1 MMGTTTTPTGNNH
14 TNTHMDLPINCVSRQ
29 LVDDVLIQLVQLLFT
44 IPVTEWGALRTIVD
58 DAYHDVCDA
67 ADD

>member
-29 LVDDVLIQLVQLLFT
+29 LVDDVLIHMAWLLFT
-44 IPVTEWGALRTIVD
+44 IPVTEWGALRTIVG
-58 DAYHDVCDA
+58 DAYHDVGDA
-67 ADD
+67 PDD